1 MGSMQDKKATYQMMQ
16 DLFCEDYYISSSQ
29 QAINTLKELIKWK
42 LSGNVLYPD
51 DVINIMIH
59 FDLVKKH
66 DYDKLLEELKEKPVD
81 LHLPINYIQ
90 E

>member
-66 DYDKLLEELKEKPVD
+66 DYNKLLEIGRAHV
-81 LHLPINYIQ
+81 
-90 E
+90 